1 MPRIP
6 NNRPAAKGKQNQGKD
21 ISPNGNL
28 QLISHSTCKVCQSPN
43 RHYIDVLLARGYSVR
58 AIESQ
63 LKEIGEEINYR
74 SIHRH
79 GQNHLNIEMAHF
91 AKMAQQRVSDIEKEV
106 ANGSFR
112 IISNVAALDIII
124 QKGWDA
130 LLYEKVNIEPR
141 DMVQAIKLRE
151 EIEKNGLHTIEEEM
165 GKQLNAIIIAIQE
178 IVPEEMWPLIVNRAR
193 DIAKGDLL
201 KQMELPV
208 LEGKELVEEI
218 IRAENQLQDDNSIG
232 HYEDLEGGED
242 DSQYLRPRI
251 ETDSSFDDEDESKIF
266 QDGNE

>member
-6 NNRPAAKGKQNQGKD
+6 NKQPAKGKQNQGVD
-21 ISPNGNL
+21 ISAKGNL
-28 QLISHSTCKVCQSPN
+28 KLISHSTCKVCQSPS
-43 RHYIDVLLARGYSVR
+43 RHQIDILLARGYSSR

-63 LKEIGEEINYR
+63 LREMGEEISYR

-79 GQNHLNIEMAHF
+79 GQNHLNIDMAHF
-91 AKMAQQRVSDIEKEV
+91 AKMAQQRVDDIEKEV

-130 LLYEKVNIEPR
+130 LLYDKVTIEPR

-151 EIEKNGLHTIEEEM
+151 EIEKDGLHTIEEEM

-178 IVPEEMWPLIVNRAR
+178 IVPEELWPKIVTRAK
-193 DIAKGDLL
+193 DIVKGDMLEQL
-201 KQMELPV
+201 QMPV
-208 LEGKELVEEI
+208 LEGKELVAEIIHAEEEI
-218 IRAENQLQDDNSIG
+218 RKQESYIEQ
-232 HYEDLEGGED
+232 ED
-242 DSQYLRPRI
+242 DDIIDVNES
-251 ETDSSFDDEDESKIF
+251 ETRYDEWE
-266 QDGNE
+266 